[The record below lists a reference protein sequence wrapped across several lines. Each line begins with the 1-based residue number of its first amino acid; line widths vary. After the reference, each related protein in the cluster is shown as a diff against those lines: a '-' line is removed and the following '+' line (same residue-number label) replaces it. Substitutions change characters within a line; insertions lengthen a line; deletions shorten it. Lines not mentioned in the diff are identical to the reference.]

1 MSEANVDSLRIDP
14 TIETQP
20 KEGLNRRDFLK
31 VVAAVGLTAAIH
43 GGKIP
48 SETEVETVYHL
59 LSQNHARRL
68 EGYVDPVESY
78 PHGEWNL
85 TSISETPTPFY
96 EDKQTDNYGI
106 PTNRILEEQGLI
118 KYVKGDYVLTKEDKR
133 LLVHLGFHGQHTK
146 GITPQDSRAPVSIKN
161 PAQLGAI
168 SVDSIHSL
176 SAWQNIEFANRSQN
190 HTTINLATVQPEIV
204 SGIERDLIL
213 HMGDWIRN
221 LDDSTVVLA
230 TDIPMNEAVGWEVFF
245 NEAGNPSV
253 LGAVEDLGPLKQ
265 SAEYM
270 TAAIAASTLG
280 DMIRSLFKGKQ
291 SRRDFLKLPWRLA
304 KIGMTSTATAV
315 SIKPIIE
322 FYNSHM
328 NLLRSI
334 DTRFIN
340 KRVNLKVR
348 DRQPEHFLGRVETL
362 LQRDPSEVSLYE
374 VYFMLRDLT
383 SSYKEIAIAEN
394 GIYSQNGRNDFMST
408 WGAFHD
414 TKLGLFATTKEHLLE
429 LTRRFNR
436 RFGSKIDMCFAQN
449 PENKAWQVNVQ
460 RSVLWTA
467 AGYKTKSKPEGR
479 KIDSA
484 DIWQFPELESI
495 FKK

>member
-1 MSEANVDSLRIDP
+1 MSEINTGDI
-14 TIETQP
+14 QP
-20 KEGLNRRDFLK
+20 SVQAEEQQESGLNRRDFLK
-31 VVAAVGLTAAIH
+31 VAAAVGLTAVIH

-48 SETEVETVYHL
+48 SETEVEAVYHL

-78 PHGEWNL
+78 PRGEWDL
-85 TSISETPTPFY
+85 TSVSESPFLLY
-96 EDKQTDNYGI
+96 EDEQTENYGI
-106 PTNRILEEQGLI
+106 STDRILEEQELI
-118 KYVKGDYVLTKEDKR
+118 KYIKGDYVLTRKDKR
-133 LLVHLGFHGQHTK
+133 LLVHLGFHGQQV
-146 GITPQDSRAPVSIKN
+146 IAQQDSRAPVSIKN

-168 SVDSIHSL
+168 SVEGIHPL
-176 SAWQNIEFANRSQN
+176 SAWQDVELVKEYQN

-204 SGIERDLIL
+204 TDIERDLTV
-213 HMGDWIRN
+213 HMGDWVRD

-230 TDIPMNEAVGWEVFF
+230 TDIPMNEAIGWEVFF
-245 NEAGNPSV
+245 QVLGNPSAFGV
-253 LGAVEDLGPLKQ
+253 AEDLGPLKQ

-270 TAAIAASTLG
+270 SVAVAASTAG
-280 DMIRSLFKGKQ
+280 DMIRNLFKGKV
-291 SRRDFLKLPWRLA
+291 SRRDFLRLPWRLA
-304 KIGMTSTATAV
+304 KVGMISTATAV
-315 SIKPIIE
+315 SIKPIVE
-322 FYNSHM
+322 FYNSHT
-328 NLLRSI
+328 NLLRNV

-340 KRVNLKVR
+340 ERVNLKVK

-394 GIYSQNGRNDFMST
+394 GFYSQNGKDDFMST
-408 WGAFHD
+408 WGALHD
-414 TKLGLFATTKEHLLE
+414 TKLGLFTITKEHLLE
-429 LTRRFNR
+429 LIQRFNQ

-467 AGYKTKSKPEGR
+467 AGYKTKSELEGR
-479 KIDSA
+479 KIESA
-484 DIWQFPELESI
+484 DVWQFPELENI
-495 FKK
+495 FRKD